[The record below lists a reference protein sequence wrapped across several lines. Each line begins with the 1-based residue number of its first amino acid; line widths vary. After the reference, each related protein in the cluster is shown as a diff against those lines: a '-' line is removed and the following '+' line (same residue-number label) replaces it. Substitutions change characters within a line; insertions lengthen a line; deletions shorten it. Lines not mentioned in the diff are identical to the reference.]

1 MFAMKDISQLI
12 LHTVGISYLHIHVVV
27 RVTEYPVIYATIL
40 DVLFQ
45 FHGEGT
51 IGLAVSEL
59 GTLHLE
65 RRNMMC
71 DNYLSSGLAA

>member
-1 MFAMKDISQLI
+1 M
-12 LHTVGISYLHIHVVV
+12 HTVGIAYFYIHVVV
-27 RVTEYPVIYATIL
+27 RVAEYPVIYATIL

-51 IGLAVSEL
+51 IGLTVCEL

-71 DNYLSSGLAA
+71 DNYLSSDPAA

>member
-1 MFAMKDISQLI
+1 LDI
-12 LHTVGISYLHIHVVV
+12 
-27 RVTEYPVIYATIL
+27 RACYASIL

-51 IGLAVSEL
+51 IGLTVSEL

-65 RRNMMC
+65 RRNMMR
-71 DNYLSSGLAA
+71 DNYLSSGPAA